1 MPNKS
6 SMKSGE
12 RSFTIDMAAHV
23 DGCPTKFSRK
33 DFSGR
38 YVSKTPSG
46 AASKAL
52 TQLCN
57 VKKVRGQCTLFIKMR
72 ETTQG
77 SNKKEFLYN
86 VKREK
91 LANPV
96 ELSGRTL
103 EYKNKIK
110 STDSMPNCRKS
121 HKSSGRMRKQHSRS
135 KQVSTRGSGS
145 SSKSKSGSSSKSRS
159 KSRST
164 KKNSKSFL
172 GLF

>member
-1 MPNKS
+1 MPSRKS

-12 RSFTIDMAAHV
+12 RSFTIEMAAHV

-38 YVSKTPSG
+38 YVSRTPSG

-57 VKKVRGQCTLFIKMR
+57 VKKVRGQCTLFVKMR

-77 SNKKEFLYN
+77 SKKKEFLYN

-103 EYKNKIK
+103 EYKNRVK
-110 STDSMPNCRKS
+110 STDSMPNCKKS
-121 HKSSGRMRKQHSRS
+121 HKSSGRMRKQHTRTRTSSSRS
-135 KQVSTRGSGS
+135 R
-145 SSKSKSGSSSKSRS
+145 SRS

-164 KKNSKSFL
+164 RSTKKSSGSIL

>member
-1 MPNKS
+1 MPSRKS

-12 RSFTIDMAAHV
+12 RSFTIEMASHV

-38 YVSKTPSG
+38 YISRNPSG

-57 VKKVRGQCTLFIKMR
+57 VKKVKGQCTLFLKMK

-77 SNKKEFLYN
+77 SKRKEYLYN

-91 LANPV
+91 LSKPV
-96 ELSGRTL
+96 EITNGVMV
-103 EYKNKIK
+103 EYKNVVK
-110 STDSMPNCRKS
+110 SRDSMPNCKKS
-121 HKSSGRMRKQHSRS
+121 HKSSGRMRKHHTRSR
-135 KQVSTRGSGS
+135 TS
-145 SSKSKSGSSSKSRS
+145 SSRSSKSRS
-159 KSRST
+159 RSTTKST

>member
-1 MPNKS
+1 MPSRKS

-12 RSFTIDMAAHV
+12 RSFTIEMAAHV

-38 YVSKTPSG
+38 YVSRNPAG

-57 VKKVRGQCTLFIKMR
+57 VKKVKGQCTLFLKMR

-77 SNKKEFLYN
+77 SKRKEYLYN

-91 LANPV
+91 LSNPV
-96 ELSGRTL
+96 EITNGVMV
-103 EYKNKIK
+103 EYKNVVK
-110 STDSMPNCRKS
+110 SRDSMPNCKKS
-121 HKSSGRMRKQHSRS
+121 HKSSGRMRKHHTRTRTSSSRTS
-135 KQVSTRGSGS
+135 SRKS
-145 SSKSKSGSSSKSRS
+145 SSKSSGKSRTKKSGSLL
-159 KSRST
+159 
-164 KKNSKSFL
+164 NF
-172 GLF
+172 F

>member
-1 MPNKS
+1 MPSRKS

-12 RSFTIDMAAHV
+12 RAFTIEMAAHV

-38 YVSKTPSG
+38 YVSRTPSG

-57 VKKVRGQCTLFIKMR
+57 VKKVRGQCTLFVKMR

-77 SNKKEFLYN
+77 SKKKEFLYN

-91 LANPV
+91 LANPI

-103 EYKNKIK
+103 EYKNRVK
-110 STDSMPNCRKS
+110 STDKMPNCKKS
-121 HKSSGRMRKQHSRS
+121 HKSSGRMRKQHTRTRTSSR
-135 KQVSTRGSGS
+135 R
-145 SSKSKSGSSSKSRS
+145 SSSKSRS
-159 KSRST
+159 TRST
-164 KKNSKSFL
+164 KKSSGSIL

>member
-1 MPNKS
+1 MPSRKS

-12 RSFTIDMAAHV
+12 RSFTIEMAAHV

-38 YVSKTPSG
+38 YVSRTPSG

-77 SNKKEFLYN
+77 SKKKEFLYN

-103 EYKNKIK
+103 EYKNRVK

-121 HKSSGRMRKQHSRS
+121 HKSSGRMRKQH
-135 KQVSTRGSGS
+135 TRTRTSGS
-145 SSKSKSGSSSKSRS
+145 RSSSKSRS
-159 KSRST
+159 KSTRST
-164 KKNSKSFL
+164 KKSSGSIL
-172 GLF
+172 DLF

>member
-1 MPNKS
+1 MPSRKS
-6 SMKSGE
+6 SMKSNE

-38 YVSKTPSG
+38 YISRTPSG

-77 SNKKEFLYN
+77 SKKKEFLYN

-91 LANPV
+91 LANPI

-103 EYKNKIK
+103 EYKNVVK
-110 STDSMPNCRKS
+110 SRDSMPHCKKS
-121 HKSSGRMRKQHSRS
+121 HKSSGRMRKQHTRSRS
-135 KQVSTRGSGS
+135 SVSR
-145 SSKSKSGSSSKSRS
+145 SSKSRS
-159 KSRST
+159 TSKSKST
-164 KKNSKSFL
+164 KKNNKSFL
-172 GLF
+172 GGLF

>member
-1 MPNKS
+1 MPSRS
-6 SMKSGE
+6 SMKKGD

-38 YVSKTPSG
+38 YISKTPSG

-57 VKKVRGQCTLFIKMR
+57 VKDVRGQCTLFVKMR

-77 SNKKEFLYN
+77 SKGKEFLYN

-91 LANPV
+91 LSEPV
-96 ELSGRTL
+96 EIAKGVTV
-103 EYKNKIK
+103 EYKNRVK
-110 STDSMPNCRKS
+110 STKSMPSCRKS
-121 HKSSGRMRKQHSRS
+121 HKSSGRMRKHSPRKSKSSSRS
-135 KQVSTRGSGS
+135 SRSSS
-145 SSKSKSGSSSKSRS
+145 SSKKSTKKSSKSL
-159 KSRST
+159 
-164 KKNSKSFL
+164 F
-172 GLF
+172 GLL

>member
-1 MPNKS
+1 MPSRKS
-6 SMKSGE
+6 SMKSSE

-38 YVSKTPSG
+38 YISRTPSG

-57 VKKVRGQCTLFIKMR
+57 VKKVRGQCTLFVKMR

-77 SNKKEFLYN
+77 SKKKEFLYN

-103 EYKNKIK
+103 EYKNVVK
-110 STDSMPNCRKS
+110 SRDSMPNCSKS
-121 HKSSGRMRKQHSRS
+121 HKSSGRMRKQHTRSKSSSSRS
-135 KQVSTRGSGS
+135 SS
-145 SSKSKSGSSSKSRS
+145 SSKSTSKSRS

-164 KKNSKSFL
+164 KKNNKSFL